1 MHADHLGDCRAPA
14 PNSILAD
21 SPADWMDSLM
31 DSILDSVM
39 ERSSNSDEA
48 DQMGSLMDPLMERR
62 SREKMSCLTS
72 NCSSDEA
79 EETAVRKTIKRKKKK
94 LARKVPELTDSE
106 EEEGKEAWGSKR
118 KPASCNI
125 SCKTPALPTSLTK
138 EEFPNLTQEKVQYL
152 TKEEIPNLT
161 QDKIQDSRRR
171 REPPNLTDSSAD
183 EDEVSKGGPA
193 VSSNLTKEDIPNLTQ
208 EKIPNLTQYSRPRQE
223 PPILTDSS
231 ADEEEVSQGDPQFC
245 GSMRGGAGLSLQE
258 IFDMVDLIRLA
269 ILGHQPPL
277 KLDELTPGEGNC
289 FSEAIVQQC
298 RRPPIK
304 LYLQSRKI
312 VISDMLDLK
321 AKVANFVDENR
332 TAKKLQDLRV
342 NFEVSQLTMRNEG
355 RRARTWREYWA
366 DMKRSGPWADD
377 HFIQC
382 TAWYLNVSL
391 SIIYVGSETEG
402 RTITTIDGEFSPS
415 APGERQPVMYLGYIV
430 NAHYQSLL
438 PQVEELP
445 EWLAPPAIDNT
456 LQRTLQRLQAM
467 QGSQVSISQD
477 KFFIKVAQVVNIF
490 SSSLLQAQASVP
502 ISQDTS
508 NQSSG
513 NNQVRMDS

>member
-1 MHADHLGDCRAPA
+1 MHADHLGECPAPA

-21 SPADWMDSLM
+21 SPADWMDSLI
-31 DSILDSVM
+31 DCLIDSVM
-39 ERSSNSDEA
+39 ERSCNSDEA
-48 DQMGSLMDPLMERR
+48 DQMDSLMD
-62 SREKMSCLTS
+62 SV
-72 NCSSDEA
+72 SSDEA
-79 EETAVRKTIKRKKKK
+79 EESAVRKTMKRKKKK
-94 LARKVPELTDSE
+94 LARKAPEFTDSE
-106 EEEGKEAWGSKR
+106 EEEGKGVEGPKR
-118 KPASCNI
+118 KQGSRHF
-125 SCKTPALPTSLTK
+125 SRKTPALPSSLTK
-138 EEFPNLTQEKVQYL
+138 EKIPSLTKENIPNLTQENIPNLTQEK
-152 TKEEIPNLT
+152 
-161 QDKIQDSRRR
+161 IQDSRQR

-183 EDEVSKGGPA
+183 EEDVSKGGPA

-312 VISDMLDLK
+312 AISDMLDLK

-467 QGSQVSISQD
+467 QGSQVSFTQD
-477 KFFIKVAQVVNIF
+477 NFCLHKSSTSTEYTYLNIF
-490 SSSLLQAQASVP
+490 CFRHQLQPSTARPHQ
-502 ISQDTS
+502 TS
-508 NQSSG
+508 H
-513 NNQVRMDS
+513 VTTIR

>member
-1 MHADHLGDCRAPA
+1 MQADHLGDCPATA

-21 SPADWMDSLM
+21 SPADWMDSLIDCLIDSVMERSCNSDEADQM
-31 DSILDSVM
+31 DSLMDSVM
-39 ERSSNSDEA
+39 ERSSRE
-48 DQMGSLMDPLMERR
+48 QMH
-62 SREKMSCLTS
+62 CFTS
-72 NCSSDEA
+72 NLSSDEA
-79 EETAVRKTIKRKKKK
+79 EESAVKKTLKRKKKK
-94 LARKVPELTDSE
+94 LARKAPELTDSE
-106 EEEGKEAWGSKR
+106 EEEGKGVEGPKR
-118 KPASCNI
+118 KQASRHF
-125 SCKTPALPTSLTK
+125 SRKTPALPTSLTK
-138 EEFPNLTQEKVQYL
+138 EEFPNLTQGKVQDL

-171 REPPNLTDSSAD
+171 RGPPNLTDSSAD
-183 EDEVSKGGPA
+183 EDEVSKGSPA
-193 VSSNLTKEDIPNLTQ
+193 VSSNFTKEDIPNLTQ

-467 QGSQVSISQD
+467 QGSQVSFTQD
-477 KFFIKVAQVVNIF
+477 NFFLHK
-490 SSSLLQAQASVP
+490 SSTSTEYILTYLASGTDFNP
-502 ISQDTS
+502 A
-508 NQSSG
+508 
-513 NNQVRMDS
+513 